1 MAVSKRLRFEI
12 LRRDNHA
19 CTYCGA
25 TSPGVQLV
33 VDHVNPVALGG
44 TDDPSNLTTAC
55 EPCNTGK
62 GSVPAGSPLVAQVAT
77 DALRWSL
84 AMRYANEEAARNRD
98 AIAAVVKAVGD
109 AWGRYHASST
119 GEGVPKPHDWYVT
132 VERMWTSG
140 LQDVQTLVRNVDIA
154 MASKASHDDTW
165 RYWCGICWRQ
175 IEKLQERARQLLDE
189 AGA

>member
-77 DALRWSL
+77 DALRWSR
-84 AMRYANEEAARNRD
+84 AMKIAAEEAARDRQ
-98 AIAAVVKAVGD
+98 AMTEVLKAFVN
-109 AWGRYHASST
+109 AWTRYEQNGAELPT
-119 GEGVPKPHDWYVT
+119 PADWYAT
-132 VERMWTSG
+132 VEDVWRAG
-140 LQDVQTLVRNVDIA
+140 LDVEAIVRNVDIA
-154 MASKASHDDTW
+154 MSRRGLDVDSRW
-165 RYWCGICWRQ
+165 RYWCGCCWRQ
-175 IEKLQERARQLLDE
+175 VDRLQARAREIVSGE
-189 AGA
+189 A